1 MACGKIPI
9 RAFRMNYASNPKSE
23 KKIMQIYSVSDVFN
37 ESGIPV
43 LTFVQP
49 GEFDDMVGS
58 LVTEGKHI
66 TLSGPS
72 GSGKTTLAK
81 KALEEAQFGIGNTL
95 WVSGRDHTGATTVAE
110 LFSTVLAC
118 SPSEAEVVDL
128 LTAAGIVILD
138 DFHHLQEVLRNE
150 IGYKLKRWNELG
162 IRFFIIGISSSNKRI
177 LDIDPELGIRND
189 VYEVK
194 RQTDEFVEKIIEL
207 GEKHLNIK
215 FSIGTKSAYIKSAAG
230 IPSAIQVICR
240 VACIRSKVLKTHSDE
255 RPKEIDLGME
265 AVKDGV
271 LRIYQGKYHNRLV
284 GLCKGKQQARSV
296 HNTYFDIIK
305 YISLIGKSEVHFQ
318 EIQQRLL
325 MGIDDPKE
333 RAKKT
338 TSFHN
343 CLKYLP
349 SVIEERGMDDAIYLN
364 NDAESITIEDP
375 SFGLYLAL
383 TDLDRIGQSIRLR
396 RSGYPWDVAVSF
408 AGEDREIV
416 ENFKN
421 ILNEAGY
428 TVFYDFDVQH
438 QLWGIDLREKLA
450 DVYANDAQ
458 YMLIFLSNHYPEKDW
473 TNFEFE
479 IGKNARSKRT
489 GTYLL
494 PVLIDDVTVVGV
506 SSNVGHIDL
515 RRCSIEQMANSLIEK
530 IEQDS

>member
-1 MACGKIPI
+1 MPT
-9 RAFRMNYASNPKSE
+9 
-23 KKIMQIYSVSDVFN
+23 YSVSDVFN
-37 ESGIPV
+37 ESDLPV
-43 LTFVQP
+43 LTFVKP
-49 GEFDDMVGS
+49 REFDDMVGS

-72 GSGKTTLAK
+72 GCGKTTLAK
-81 KALEEAQFGIGNTL
+81 KALDEAQYGPGNTL
-95 WVSGRDHTGATTVAE
+95 WISGRDHTAAISVTE
-110 LFSTVLAC
+110 LFSKVLSC
-118 SPSEAEVVDL
+118 NPSEEEVVGKL
-128 LTAAGIVILD
+128 AAAGIVIVD
-138 DFHHLQEVLRNE
+138 DFHHLREELRKD

-162 IRFFIIGISSSNKRI
+162 LRFFIIGIASSNKKM

-189 VYEVK
+189 VYEIK
-194 RQTDEFVEKIIEL
+194 RQSDEFIEQIILL
-207 GEKHLNIK
+207 GEEYLNIRFGDK
-215 FSIGTKSAYIKSAAG
+215 VKTDYIQAASG

-240 VACIRSKVLKTHSDE
+240 VVCIRSKILKTHPE
-255 RPKEIDLGME
+255 EIPMDIELGME

-271 LRIYQGKYHNRLV
+271 LRIYRGKYHNRLI

-296 HNTYFDIIK
+296 HNTYFDIIRV
-305 YISLIGKSEVHFQ
+305 ISLIGKSEVQFQ

-325 MGIDDPKE
+325 AELDDPKE

-349 SVIEERGMDDAIYLN
+349 SVIEERGLDDAIYLN
-364 NDAESITIEDP
+364 KDSESITIEDP
-375 SFGLYLAL
+375 SFGLYLSLAN
-383 TDLDRIGQSIRLR
+383 LDEIGQSIRLR

-416 ENFKN
+416 ETLKN
-421 ILNEAGY
+421 ILNESGY

-438 QLWGIDLREKLA
+438 QLWGIDLRTKLA

-458 YMLIFLSNHYPEKDW
+458 YMLIFLSSHYPEKDW

-479 IGKNARSKRT
+479 IGKAARSKRT
-489 GTYLL
+489 EIYLL
-494 PVLIDDVTVVGV
+494 PVLIDDVTVVGL

-515 RRCSIEQMANSLIEK
+515 RRCSVEQLALSLIEK
-530 IEQDS
+530 IEQA

>member
-1 MACGKIPI
+1 MPVY
-9 RAFRMNYASNPKSE
+9 N
-23 KKIMQIYSVSDVFN
+23 VSDVFN
-37 ESGIPV
+37 ESDLPV

-49 GEFDDMVGS
+49 HEFSDMVGS
-58 LVTEGKHI
+58 LVTQGKHI

-72 GSGKTTLAK
+72 GCGKTTLAK
-81 KALEEAQFGIGNTL
+81 KALEEAEFGLGNTL
-95 WVSGRDHTGATTVAE
+95 WISGRDHTGATTVAG
-110 LFSTVLAC
+110 LFSKILAC
-118 SPSEAEVVDL
+118 GSSDAEVIEL

-138 DFHHLQEVLRNE
+138 DFHHLQEDLRKE

-162 IRFFIIGISSSNKRI
+162 VRFFIIGIASSNKKM

-189 VYEVK
+189 VYEIK
-194 RQTDEFVEKIIEL
+194 RQNDEFVAEIISL
-207 GEKHLNIK
+207 GEKHLNIT
-215 FSIGTKSAYIKSAAG
+215 FLSDAKSAYIKAASG

-240 VACIRSKVLKTHSDE
+240 VACIRSKVLKTHPGDS
-255 RPKEIDLGME
+255 PFNINLGMD

-271 LRIYQGKYHNRLV
+271 LRIYQGKYRNRLV

-305 YISLIGKSEVHFQ
+305 CISLIGKSEVQFQ

-325 MGIDDPKE
+325 MGIDDPKD

-349 SVIEERGMDDAIYLN
+349 SVIEERGLDDAIYLN
-364 NDAESITIEDP
+364 KGAESITIEDP
-375 SFGLYLAL
+375 SFGLYLSL
-383 TDLDRIGQSIRLR
+383 TNLDEIGQSIRLR

-416 ENFKN
+416 ERLKN
-421 ILNEAGY
+421 ILNDSGY

-438 QLWGIDLREKLA
+438 QLWGIDLRAKLA

-489 GTYLL
+489 GSYLL
-494 PVLIDDVTVVGV
+494 PVLIDDVTVVGL

-515 RRCSIEQMANSLIEK
+515 RRCTVEQLAESMIEK
-530 IEQDS
+530 IEQGS

>member
-1 MACGKIPI
+1 MPT
-9 RAFRMNYASNPKSE
+9 
-23 KKIMQIYSVSDVFN
+23 YSVSDVFN
-37 ESGIPV
+37 ESDLPV
-43 LTFVQP
+43 LTFVKP
-49 GEFDDMVGS
+49 REFADMVGS

-72 GSGKTTLAK
+72 GCGKTTLAK
-81 KALEEAQFGIGNTL
+81 KALEEAQFGPGKTL
-95 WVSGRDHTGATTVAE
+95 WISGRDHTAAMSVAE
-110 LFSTVLAC
+110 LFSKALSC
-118 SPSEAEVVDL
+118 SPSEDEVIDL
-128 LTAAGIVILD
+128 LAAAGIVILD
-138 DFHHLQEVLRNE
+138 DFHHLREELRKD

-162 IRFFIIGISSSNKRI
+162 LRFFVIGIASSNKKM

-189 VYEVK
+189 VYEIK
-194 RQTDEFVEKIIEL
+194 RQTDEFVEKIVSL

-215 FSIGTKSAYIKSAAG
+215 FSSEVKANYVQAASG

-240 VACIRSKVLKTHSDE
+240 VACIRSNILKTHPGGTPMDIE
-255 RPKEIDLGME
+255 LGME

-271 LRIYQGKYHNRLV
+271 LRIYRGKYHNRLV

-305 YISLIGKSEVHFQ
+305 FISLIGKSEVQFQ

-325 MGIDDPKE
+325 AELDDPKE

-349 SVIEERGMDDAIYLN
+349 SVIEERGLDDAIYLN
-364 NDAESITIEDP
+364 KDAESITIEDP
-375 SFGLYLAL
+375 SFGLYLSLAN
-383 TDLDRIGQSIRLR
+383 LDEIGQSIRLR

-416 ENFKN
+416 ERLKN
-421 ILNEAGY
+421 ILNESGY

-438 QLWGIDLREKLA
+438 QLWGIDLRTKLA

-458 YMLIFLSNHYPEKDW
+458 YMLVFLSNHYPEKDW

-479 IGKNARSKRT
+479 IGKSARSKRT
-489 GTYLL
+489 ETYLL
-494 PVLIDDVTVVGV
+494 PVLIDDVAVVGL

-515 RRCSIEQMANSLIEK
+515 RRCSVEQLASSLIEK
-530 IEQDS
+530 IEQP